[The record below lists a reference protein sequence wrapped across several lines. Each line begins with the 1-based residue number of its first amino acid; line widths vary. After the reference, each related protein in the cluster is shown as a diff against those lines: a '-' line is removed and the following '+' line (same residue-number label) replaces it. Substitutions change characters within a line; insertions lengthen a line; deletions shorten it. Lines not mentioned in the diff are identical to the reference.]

1 MLPTY
6 LCHDRINIPWYQARV
21 KQPNIA
27 SSPDSGSQNP
37 HRSILGIIVS
47 SASESQ
53 CSQRIAALRIMASFD
68 TTQQLLDMIL
78 QRDEEIRGL
87 RADLRR
93 LQAEEDLE
101 IQQYREQV
109 RELRSKYVGALSK
122 GKRVY
127 RRLLD
132 LRRGLTLSRRSLSR
146 L

>member
-1 MLPTY
+1 
-6 LCHDRINIPWYQARV
+6 
-21 KQPNIA
+21 
-27 SSPDSGSQNP
+27 
-37 HRSILGIIVS
+37 
-47 SASESQ
+47 
-53 CSQRIAALRIMASFD
+53 MASFD
-68 TTQQLLDMIL
+68 TTQQLLDVTL
-78 QRDEEIRGL
+78 QRDEVIRGL
-87 RADLRR
+87 RAGLRR